1 MVELKQWFWPGWV
14 CTVTL
19 TAVALWF
26 GIKPLE
32 AELSLRAQNELKAYD
47 WTSFGLEG
55 RDLTL
60 RGVAPDEES
69 QVAAVKVANAIEGI
83 RVVDDLTSLLPLAAP
98 YTFQIEKNGDGVILS
113 GYIPTAALRDE
124 LMLEMEERAGGVS
137 VMDEMALARGQAPNY
152 VSLVKFAILQS
163 AYIKSGKIALIDMRL
178 NIDGDANDRLDY
190 YRLQNALNNS
200 LPEGASVGQRF
211 IAQP

>member
-1 MVELKQWFWPGWV
+1 MSALKQWFWPGWV

-32 AELSLRAQNELKAYD
+32 AELAQRTQIVLQPYD
-47 WTSFGLEG
+47 WTSFSVEG

-60 RGVAPDEES
+60 RGVAPDE
-69 QVAAVKVANAIEGI
+69 AAQKLALEAAGKIEGI
-83 RVVDDLTSLLPLAAP
+83 REIENLTSLLPLAAP
-98 YTFQIEKNGDGVILS
+98 YTFQIEKNGDGIILS
-113 GYIPTAALRDE
+113 GHVPTSQLRDE
-124 LMLEMEERAGGVS
+124 LMLTMEENADS
-137 VMDEMALARGQAPNY
+137 MMVMDEMALARGQPDNY
-152 VSLVKFAILQS
+152 ATLVKFAILQS
-163 AYIKSGKIALIDMRL
+163 AFLKSGKIALIDMRL
-178 NIDGDANDRLDY
+178 NIDGDANNRLDY

-200 LPEGASVGQRF
+200 LPEGAEIGQRF